1 MGLLSSSSS
10 YLKLRNIGTTKND
23 VDNNKLKNDGYSV
36 EEDDL
41 SDSSSGDLLLSCR
54 YKDYVLTRA
63 VVVAKLVGRA
73 LPTLEI

>member
-36 EEDDL
+36 EEI
-41 SDSSSGDLLLSCR
+41 
-54 YKDYVLTRA
+54 KITF
-63 VVVAKLVGRA
+63 
-73 LPTLEI
+73 